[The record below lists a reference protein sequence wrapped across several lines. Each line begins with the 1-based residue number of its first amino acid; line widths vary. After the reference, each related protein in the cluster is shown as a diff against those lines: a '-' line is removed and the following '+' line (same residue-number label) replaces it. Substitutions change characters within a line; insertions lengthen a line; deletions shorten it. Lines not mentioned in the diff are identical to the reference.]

1 MLIQEILK
9 DNPWKMLIGCMM
21 MNQTKAKQVRQ
32 VIFEFF
38 EEYPDEQSVLDA
50 DEKEMLEFLRPLGL
64 YNRRTK
70 NIKNFTYD
78 WVRDKR
84 KKDVSKLRGIGKYGL
99 DSYEIFVRG
108 NLNVI
113 PTDYVLISYL
123 EGIKGK
129 KTIF

>member
-1 MLIQEILK
+1 
-9 DNPWKMLIGCMM
+9 MM

-70 NIKNFTYD
+70 NIKNFTHD

-113 PTDYVLISYL
+113 PTDHVLISYL